1 MYFRVSIQVL
11 FISKTFQY
19 FHMSI
24 PQASCALETCFP
36 LRSLTIYYIK
46 PSLPF
51 ILVCTVYVVL
61 YLAAYAVCWSL
72 KNQCFKLL
80 TYYFALHIFVGCGCI
95 AVVSCSVSVLFLT
108 INY

>member
-72 KNQCFKLL
+72 K
-80 TYYFALHIFVGCGCI
+80 I
-95 AVVSCSVSVLFLT
+95 SVF
-108 INY
+108 NF